1 MCKGKDMKKV
11 MCQQAPSLSADML
24 EKVSGGKGYDGC
36 TSKPKKLH
44 KAMTKKGN
52 STSIFNDHGY
62 TPILMITPTA
72 SVGVIGSWKSTFLS

>member
-1 MCKGKDMKKV
+1 MCKGKYMKKV

-52 STSIFNDHGY
+52 STKNSDWSGGCN
-62 TPILMITPTA
+62 
-72 SVGVIGSWKSTFLS
+72 SRSS